1 MNRISNAFE
10 EIRIFELITGNMH
23 TKKVEIKHI
32 SIQLGCRNRD
42 STERSRWQPSGN
54 KTIFLADRCFEDRL
68 KRKKDELY
76 RPLKL
81 PQGECKDRWW
91 AAHKNDGQDKLQVYD
106 PNSTGSVALASR
118 ATPRKGSNLLCC
130 RWVWR
135 TQYYNCWWY
144 SGIYSAIGCLI
155 IMFDMWCLLYWAI

>member
-1 MNRISNAFE
+1 
-10 EIRIFELITGNMH
+10 MH

-54 KTIFLADRCFEDRL
+54 KTIFLADKCFEDRL
-68 KRKKDELY
+68 KKKKDEIY

-81 PQGECKDRWW
+81 PQGECKARWW
-91 AAHKNDGQDKLQVYD
+91 AAHKNDGQKKKKKWWPGQAAGIWPKQYRQC
-106 PNSTGSVALASR
+106 SSSFMYH
-118 ATPRKGSNLLCC
+118 
-130 RWVWR
+130 
-135 TQYYNCWWY
+135 TQGRDQSFFAAGECEGHGIITIDDY

-155 IMFDMWCLLYWAI
+155 IMFDMWCLLYWAT